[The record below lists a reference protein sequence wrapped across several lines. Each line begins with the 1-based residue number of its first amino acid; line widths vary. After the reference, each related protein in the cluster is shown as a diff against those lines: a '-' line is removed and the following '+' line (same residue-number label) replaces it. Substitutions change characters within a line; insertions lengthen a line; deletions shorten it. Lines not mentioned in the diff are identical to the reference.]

1 MAADVILS
9 LVQKVAQS
17 NARFNVLDKLIMTV
31 HSVRM
36 PVVFG
41 RGLKTRGRPLSFM
54 AHLKTSIVEV
64 KSSENCLA
72 HAIIIVIAKIGK

>member
-9 LVQKVAQS
+9 LVQKVSQS
-17 NARFNVLDKLIMTV
+17 NARFNAVDKLIVTV

-36 PVVFG
+36 PGGFG
-41 RGLKTRGRPLSFM
+41 KRALKSRGRPLSFM
-54 AHLKTSIVEV
+54 SHLKRSFVVV

-72 HAIIIVIAKIGK
+72 HAIY